1 MGVKP
6 ARTSSFAWAL
16 AVTGGALFFLACSS
30 SADDAGSSPSTTGEE
45 VDGGGSSS
53 SSTSSGGSSSSS
65 GGSSSSSGGSTSSSG
80 GTKPPSFT
88 DGIKNGNET
97 DVDCGGPDPGPR
109 CAEGKACKA
118 NTDCQS
124 DGCAFDGKCA
134 SHPSCTKLEGGY
146 TCGPNDAATK
156 QADCCASAKVGT
168 YTVDKYLVTA
178 GRMRTFLD
186 RLNGDVKTWATG
198 LPANKWSQANTAG
211 LPASWDEANTQL
223 GPFYGKRSCETGYE
237 TGHTFWTPA
246 SYGDTKDLPQ
256 SVLDTK
262 ALNCVPWA
270 LLAAFCVWDGG
281 HLATEAEI
289 LAAYKNNGTTAYPWG
304 AIGDYTTSAAN
315 DKAIQLWAY
324 ETPNVPA
331 GARTNPSTGA
341 YLDAAI
347 RIAPPGRRPMGY
359 NATGHAD
366 LVGDLLEWV
375 SDRDRQF
382 IWKGSFEN
390 HAAEADL
397 YTPATND
404 PFMARTPNPASP
416 LAPGLA
422 PGQPWQWGKNIGT
435 GRADDTTG
443 DVASMGYYGIG
454 GRCARN

>member
-1 MGVKP
+1 MQS
-6 ARTSSFAWAL
+6 ARTSALAWAL
-16 AVTGGALFFLACSS
+16 VVSGGALFFLACSS
-30 SADDAGSSPSTTGEE
+30 TAGETPPDPSTTGTEI
-45 VDGGGSSS
+45 DGGGSSS
-53 SSTSSGGSSSSS
+53 GSTSSSGGST
-65 GGSSSSSGGSTSSSG
+65 SSSSSGGSTSSSG

-109 CAEGKACKA
+109 CAAGKTCKA
-118 NTDCQS
+118 HSDCAS
-124 DGCAFDGKCA
+124 DGCSFDGTCA

-146 TCGPNDAATK
+146 TCGPNEGATK
-156 QADCCASAKVGT
+156 QQDCCASAKVGA

-186 RLNGDVKTWATG
+186 RLNGNVRNWAST
-198 LPANKWSQANTAG
+198 LPAGKWNQAYTAG

-246 SYGDTKDLPQ
+246 SFGDTKDLPQ

-270 LLAAFCVWDGG
+270 LLSAFCVWDGG
-281 HLATEAEI
+281 HLATEAE
-289 LAAYKNNGTTAYPWG
+289 LVAAYTNNGTTSYPWG
-304 AIGDYTTSAAN
+304 AVGGYSTTVAN
-315 DKAIQLWAY
+315 DYAVQLWAY
-324 ETPNVPA
+324 DTPNPPA
-331 GARTNPSTGA
+331 DARKNPSTGA
-341 YLDAAI
+341 YLDAAM

-359 NATGHAD
+359 NTTGHAD

-375 SDRDRQF
+375 RDADRQF
-382 IWKGSFEN
+382 VWKGSFEN
-390 HAAEADL
+390 HAYEADMIEG
-397 YTPATND
+397 PVNND
-404 PFMARTPNPASP
+404 PLMTRTPNPPSP
-416 LAPGLA
+416 AAPNLT

-443 DVASMGYYGIG
+443 DVSSMGYYGLG